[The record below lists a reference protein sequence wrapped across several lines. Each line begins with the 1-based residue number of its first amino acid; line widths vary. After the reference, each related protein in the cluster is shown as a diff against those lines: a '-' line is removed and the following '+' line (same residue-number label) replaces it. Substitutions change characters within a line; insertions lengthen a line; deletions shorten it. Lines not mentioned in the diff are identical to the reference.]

1 MSLKVTGEHL
11 VDFIGDVIEAWCFSS
26 CQSIDTI
33 VKDFSC
39 EVVGYDGIVGA
50 SCLKDQSMWVVLG
63 VVLALGGD
71 GWDHC
76 NMTKQGKL
84 DWEALSV
91 KCMIE

>member
-1 MSLKVTGEHL
+1 M
-11 VDFIGDVIEAWCFSS
+11 
-26 CQSIDTI
+26 
-33 VKDFSC
+33 
-39 EVVGYDGIVGA
+39 GYDGIVGA